1 MSNSRFYHALPIQ
14 VGNTIQLSDNATTH
28 ATRVLRLEVSDEIVL
43 FNGDGFDY
51 VCAIISIQ
59 KNKALVIVKSCVTLK
74 NESPLHITLL
84 QGISSGERMDYTIQ
98 KAVELG
104 VTAIQPIFTQR
115 SVVKLSTERAEKR
128 QEHWQ
133 NVVHSTC
140 EQSGR
145 AFVPAVLAPVQ
156 LTAWLAGAMSL
167 KSAHVASG
175 QSDLTSVNLSSIH
188 FDANEF
194 NNADLNINVPT
205 RILLNPVGATRL
217 ADMPKPTGNIELL
230 IGAEGG
236 LSKAEI
242 GTALSQGFQS
252 VILGPRVLRTE
263 TAALTAIAAM
273 QTLWGDF

>member
-59 KNKALVIVKSCVTLK
+59 KNKTLAIVKSCVTLK

-104 VTAIQPIFTQR
+104 VTAVQPIFTQR

-133 NVVHSTC
+133 NVVHSAC

-145 AFVPAVLAPVQ
+145 AFVPAVFAPVQ
-156 LTAWLAGAMSL
+156 LTAWLAANIYAPSGA
-167 KSAHVASG
+167 G
-175 QSDLTSVNLSSIH
+175 DLSSFNSNGI
-188 FDANEF
+188 DTKKLEF
-194 NNADLNINVPT
+194 NINPPT
-205 RILLNPVGATRL
+205 RILLNPIGAIRL
-217 ADMPKPTGNIELL
+217 AEMPKPTGNIELL

-236 LSKAEI
+236 LSQTEI
-242 GTALSQGFQS
+242 DAALSQGFHS
-252 VILGPRVLRTE
+252 VLVGPRVLRTE

>member
-28 ATRVLRLEVSDEIVL
+28 ATKVLRLEVSDEIVL

-59 KNKALVIVKSCVTLK
+59 KNKTLAIVKSCVTLK

-145 AFVPAVLAPVQ
+145 AFVPAVFAPVQ
-156 LTAWLAGAMSL
+156 LTAWLAANIYAPSR
-167 KSAHVASG
+167 A
-175 QSDLTSVNLSSIH
+175 VNLSSID
-188 FDANEF
+188 FDNTNL
-194 NNADLNINVPT
+194 NNADLNINPPT

-217 ADMPKPTGNIELL
+217 ADMPISIGNIELL

-242 GTALSQGFQS
+242 DAGLSQGFQS